1 MKITNSK
8 YLFYL
13 GVVVFHC
20 QYAHVL
26 SEDDFSLG
34 KDKLINLKLMGFFYL
49 TQRPGHFFRNSKV
62 NLTKIIGIDGFG
74 LQPRV

>member
-1 MKITNSK
+1 MKITDSK

-26 SEDDFSLG
+26 SEDDFRISPRGLAIFSEIRR
-34 KDKLINLKLMGFFYL
+34 LI
-49 TQRPGHFFRNSKV
+49 
-62 NLTKIIGIDGFG
+62 
-74 LQPRV
+74 

>member
-8 YLFYL
+8 YPFYL

-26 SEDDFSLG
+26 SEDDVSFG
-34 KDKLINLKLMGFFYL
+34 KDKLMVLFISP
-49 TQRPGHFFRNSKV
+49 R
-62 NLTKIIGIDGFG
+62 G
-74 LQPRV
+74 LAIFSEIRRLI

>member
-8 YLFYL
+8 HPFYL

-26 SEDDFSLG
+26 SEDDFSFE
-34 KDKLINLKLMGFFYL
+34 KDKLMVLFISP
-49 TQRPGHFFRNSKV
+49 R
-62 NLTKIIGIDGFG
+62 G
-74 LQPRV
+74 LAIFSEIRRLI